1 MGSLIGGI
9 DHGRSLVVDM
19 LDNRRNQSRTCFR
32 WSVVHLPVILLV
44 IVPVGEKLSGRWRP
58 GAVPLD
64 RVGSDPADFPLLWQF
79 PFSATYFTP
88 GKFATSYPR

>member
-44 IVPVGEKLSGRWRP
+44 IVPVGEKLSGPWRL

-79 PFSATYFTP
+79 PFSAT
-88 GKFATSYPR
+88 